1 MRLRLRRVVQDSGQ
15 ALIEYALILAL
26 ASLGIVSA
34 LMILRSSLG
43 NSMQA
48 SSHQIDAA
56 AEGRAGE
63 WLPGEPAGGTTGAA
77 GPGTGGEAGGE
88 DGGGPAGHGNGNSGN
103 GNGGPTVGNSSPPL
117 MVPLDPQMTDV
128 SAALARFPRQRA

>member
-1 MRLRLRRVVQDSGQ
+1 MRLRAGRLVQDSGQ

-26 ASLGIVSA
+26 ATLGIVSA
-34 LMILRSSLG
+34 LMILQGTLG

-63 WLPGEPAGGTTGAA
+63 LLRGEPAGGATGVA
-77 GPGTGGEAGGE
+77 GS
-88 DGGGPAGHGNGNSGN
+88 DGNSGN
-103 GNGGPTVGNSSPPL
+103 GNGNQGPNG
-117 MVPLDPQMTDV
+117 
-128 SAALARFPRQRA
+128 RK

>member
-1 MRLRLRRVVQDSGQ
+1 MRLRRGRLVQDSGQ

-34 LMILRSSLG
+34 LMILQDSLG

-63 WLPGEPAGGTTGAA
+63 PLAGASPPAA
-77 GPGTGGEAGGE
+77 
-88 DGGGPAGHGNGNSGN
+88 DGGWPVEGTARGHGSK
-103 GNGGPTVGNSSPPL
+103 
-117 MVPLDPQMTDV
+117 
-128 SAALARFPRQRA
+128 

>member
-1 MRLRLRRVVQDSGQ
+1 MRLRAGRLVQDSGQ

-34 LMILRSSLG
+34 LMILQDSLG

-56 AEGRAGE
+56 ATGHAGGP
-63 WLPGEPAGGTTGAA
+63 LPGEPAGGPTGAA
-77 GPGTGGEAGGE
+77 RPGNGGEAGGE
-88 DGGGPAGHGNGNSGN
+88 P
-103 GNGGPTVGNSSPPL
+103 
-117 MVPLDPQMTDV
+117 
-128 SAALARFPRQRA
+128 